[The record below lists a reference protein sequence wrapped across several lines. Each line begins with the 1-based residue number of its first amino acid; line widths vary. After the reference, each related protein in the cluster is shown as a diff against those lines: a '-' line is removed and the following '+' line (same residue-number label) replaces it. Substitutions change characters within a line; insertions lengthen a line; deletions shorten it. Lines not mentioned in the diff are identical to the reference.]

1 MPKGKIALVLGLLFV
16 ALNIIILIAGLIF
29 LGIRMNRKEAVVLKS
44 ASPEAESNLYAYLG
58 ERITYDIRFG
68 GFRLG
73 SSRFNYLA
81 KAEIN
86 GRPALL
92 MTLDTR
98 LARFSDTEKIYGDP
112 VTLLPLRIE
121 RYIINWFSREHI
133 IENYDQSAHS
143 VTIKKTKG
151 KRAEAPLVIKKSG
164 PIQNAILLPHY
175 VRRLPVLT
183 LGTVFTVNLP
193 NREFKIELTSID
205 EVVVP
210 AGTFKAFH
218 CESIP
223 RQIDIWITADERRI
237 PVKIQG
243 SGIFGYLMV
252 MKEYVPPQGAS

>member
-1 MPKGKIALVLGLLFV
+1 MSKGKIALVFGLLFV

-29 LGIRMNRKEAVVLKS
+29 LGIKINRKEAVALKP
-44 ASPEAESNLYAYLG
+44 APEEESNLYAYLG

-68 GFRLG
+68 GLKLG

-86 GRPALL
+86 DQPALL

-98 LARFSDTEKIYGDP
+98 LARFADTEKIYGDP
-112 VTLLPLRIE
+112 VTLLPMRIE

-133 IENYDQSAHS
+133 IEVYDQFGHS

-151 KRAEAPLVIKKSG
+151 KREEAPLVIKKSG

-175 VRRLPVLT
+175 VRRLPLLT
-183 LGTVFTVNLP
+183 LGTVFIVNLP

-205 EVVVP
+205 DVVVP

-218 CESIP
+218 FESVP
-223 RQIDIWITADERRI
+223 KQIDIWITADERRI

-252 MKEYVPPQGAS
+252 MKEYVPPQ